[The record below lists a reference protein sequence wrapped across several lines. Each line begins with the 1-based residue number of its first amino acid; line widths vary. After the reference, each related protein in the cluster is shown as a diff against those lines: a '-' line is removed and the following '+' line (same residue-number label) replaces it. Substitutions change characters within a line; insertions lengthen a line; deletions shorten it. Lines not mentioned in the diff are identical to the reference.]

1 MKGQDFPD
9 IGRIMDQLFEAA
21 EDFKANFGQGMGYG
35 PGAGTHPGAGTQPGA
50 GTPQGERG
58 FPWGETKD
66 YYPAYSYPPANV
78 YLREDKCLVFEFAV
92 AGFTEA
98 DIDLTFKGEYMYLAI
113 SGSERLAG
121 PENIH
126 YFKRR
131 LKFKDV
137 KDQKYYVPEDKFDRD
152 AVAATLTNGILEVVI
167 PPKESPEQS
176 QGIRVNI
183 KKGTADEFGAGEK
196 Q

>member
-21 EDFKANFGQGMGYG
+21 EDFKANFGPGMAYG
-35 PGAGTHPGAGTQPGA
+35 PGAGTHPGAGTRHGEHGA
-50 GTPQGERG
+50 PFGD
-58 FPWGETKD
+58 TKD

-78 YLREDKCLVFEFAV
+78 YLREDKSLVFQFAV
-92 AGFTEA
+92 AGFAEE
-98 DIDLTFKGEYMYLAI
+98 DIDLTFKGEYMYLSI
-113 SGSERLAG
+113 SGAERLAG
-121 PENIH
+121 PESIH

-176 QGIRVNI
+176 QGIRVDI
-183 KKGTADEFGAGEK
+183 KKGTTDRFGAGEK